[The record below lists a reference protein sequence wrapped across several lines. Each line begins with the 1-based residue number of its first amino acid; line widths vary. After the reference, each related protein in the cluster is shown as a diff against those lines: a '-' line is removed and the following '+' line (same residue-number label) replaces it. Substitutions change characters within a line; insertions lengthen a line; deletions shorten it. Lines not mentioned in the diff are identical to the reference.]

1 MWLGVQNVLSNP
13 ETGLIEWFSEAR
25 GLSVPD
31 LWTEREMTFLPT
43 LID

>member
-1 MWLGVQNVLSNP
+1 VVGRAECSLQP
-13 ETGLIEWFSEAR
+13 EFGLVETFSIVK